1 MRTHKLYIQC
11 TCTHYVV
18 FCNTVCLWHSSSVGQ
33 RDHCHSSVLPS
44 SCTGCSYLTCYV
56 HKTEICVSTIN
67 FVKVYD
73 LYTVILNIRAWT
85 QERLKEGALATNHL
99 FGPGGLE
106 EQGHYHTEGVEEQ
119 YELMQK
125 GYAIAIKFLH
135 KK

>member
-1 MRTHKLYIQC
+1 MCKY
-11 TCTHYVV
+11 
-18 FCNTVCLWHSSSVGQ
+18 N
-33 RDHCHSSVLPS
+33 
-44 SCTGCSYLTCYV
+44 
-56 HKTEICVSTIN
+56 STIN

-73 LYTVILNIRAWT
+73 LYTIILNISAWT